1 MALKCL
7 DGLDILR
14 QPVSELSAG
23 VNQGFLRVTS
33 NLLFER
39 FYQLP
44 ASCRVRSSCSLL
56 HPLHPLVMLRP
67 LHTLPPPLC

>member
-7 DGLDILR
+7 DGLDIL
-14 QPVSELSAG
+14 QQSVSGLRAG

-44 ASCRVRSSCSLL
+44 ASCSVRGAAVPCSILSI
-56 HPLHPLVMLRP
+56 HW
-67 LHTLPPPLC
+67 